1 MHANDEGARMI
12 KVLICDDETLVRQGL
27 IAILGSESGIK
38 VVGEAVDGFEAV
50 TKTGALS
57 PDIVLMDIRMPGMD
71 GVEATRVITNQYP
84 KTRVIILSTF
94 DYEEYILEGI
104 RAGAF
109 GYVLKDTTSS
119 DLVHTIQR
127 VHRGERFIQSAVA
140 GKVLFEIARP
150 STQAPDLSMTNSL
163 KGNPGL
169 TEREVDVITR
179 LARGLSNREV
189 ASELNLSEGT
199 VKNYVSGI
207 LAKLQVSNRVQAI
220 NVARNEKLI

>member
-1 MHANDEGARMI
+1 MI

-38 VVGEAVDGFEAV
+38 VVGEAVDGLEAV
-50 TKTGALS
+50 TKAGAFS

-109 GYVLKDTTSS
+109 GYVLKDSTSS
-119 DLVHTIQR
+119 DLVRTIQR
-127 VHRGERFIQSAVA
+127 VHGGERFIQSAVA

-150 STQAPDLSMTNSL
+150 STQSPDPSMTNSL
-163 KGNPGL
+163 
-169 TEREVDVITR
+169 TEREVAVITR

-207 LAKLQVSNRVQAI
+207 LAKLRVSNRVQAI
-220 NVARNEKLI
+220 NIARNEKLI